1 METSGQAMTILAA
14 KDAGSAAD
22 DGLIRG
28 SFADSGIDPAQI
40 EAFLADVEAAGL
52 ELHSLMVHHNGLLG
66 FEIFKWPYRSDKR
79 QVMHSVA
86 KSFTSTAMGLAISEG
101 YFRLSDPVIS
111 FFPDQ
116 LPETVDA
123 HLAAM
128 TVENLLTMQSGH
140 AGEVSGAFWR
150 SLKTSWIREFFN
162 IQVVHQPGTQHVY
175 SSAVSYMLAAILYK
189 TTGQTLHDYLKPR
202 VLEPLG
208 ITGETWDT
216 GTDGFNPG
224 GNGLTCTVPDLLK
237 LGILYANDG
246 VWNGQRLL
254 PEGWVEQSTRQHVE
268 QYGWH
273 WVVYDNGAYASLG
286 QFVQMMLVF
295 PEQKGVIAL
304 TAAIDGSALLLPHIF
319 SHFPAA
325 FEGTQP
331 SSDIAEARL
340 ADLVQSWARPA
351 LVSSRPF
358 ACLKEGRTIYDIE
371 ANALGV
377 RQVAFNREGDRLTFA
392 LTNEQGTFLIR
403 NGINRWHKDSGSMP
417 GRELHHGYEL
427 LGTPTEATAEAV
439 DAQTLK
445 MTWCFEET
453 AFRDTVVCA
462 FEADRVT
469 MDRSVNMNS
478 ADRRWPTLV
487 GRRID

>member
-1 METSGQAMTILAA
+1 MTILAE
-14 KDAGSAAD
+14 KSVGYTGD

-28 SFADSGIDPAQI
+28 TFADSGIDPAQV
-40 EAFLADVEAAGL
+40 EGFLADVEAAGL

-66 FEIFKWPYRSDKR
+66 FEIFKWPYAVDKR
-79 QVMHSVA
+79 QIMHSVA
-86 KSFTSTAMGLAISEG
+86 KSFTSTAIGLAISEG
-101 YFRLSDPVIS
+101 YFGLDDAVIS
-111 FFPDQ
+111 FFPDD
-116 LPETVDA
+116 LPETIDA

-128 TVENLLTMQSGH
+128 TVGDLLTMQSGH
-140 AGEVSGAFWR
+140 AGEVSGAYWR
-150 SLKTSWIREFFN
+150 SLKTSWVREFFN
-162 IQVVHQPGTQHVY
+162 IPVVHEPGTKHVY

-189 TTGQTLHDYLKPR
+189 TTGQTLHEFLKPR

-208 ITGETWDT
+208 ITGETWDI

-254 PEGWVEQSTRQHVE
+254 PEGWVAQSTRQHVE
-268 QYGWH
+268 QYGQH

-304 TAAIDGSALLLPHIF
+304 TAAIDGSILLLPHIF

-325 FEGTQP
+325 FQDAHP
-331 SSDIAEARL
+331 SPVAEARL
-340 ADLVQSWARPA
+340 ADLVKSWAQPA
-351 LVSSRPF
+351 PLSQRPF
-358 ACLKEGRTIYDIE
+358 DCLKDARTVFEME

-377 RQVAFNREGDRLTFA
+377 RQIAFDREGDRLTFA
-392 LTNEQGTFLIR
+392 LTNETGTFEIR
-403 NGINRWHKDSGSMP
+403 NRINRWHRDNGSMP
-417 GRELHHGYEL
+417 GRELHHGYEFS
-427 LGTPTEATAEAV
+427 GTPTQAAAEAI
-439 DAQTLK
+439 DAHTLR

-462 FEADRVT
+462 FDGDRMT

-478 ADRRWPTLV
+478 SDRRWPTLT
-487 GRRID
+487 GRRLR